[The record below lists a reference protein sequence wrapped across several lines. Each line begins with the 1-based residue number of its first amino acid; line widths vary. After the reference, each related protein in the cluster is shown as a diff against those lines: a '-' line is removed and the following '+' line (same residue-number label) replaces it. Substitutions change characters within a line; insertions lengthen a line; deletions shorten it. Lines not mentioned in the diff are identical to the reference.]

1 MAKPP
6 LKTKVNRKRIEGF
19 DALRAYAKRNPIAL
33 SEFTREEIEQTL
45 VLDLIDKTRAEIV
58 KASQKLDEL
67 TAKGQKLSELIA
79 FDPDNLINAGIK
91 SGWLI
96 KDLKAVGLDKGTIR
110 NIQQYR
116 EKLVRSDQAAEMLG
130 VTRHNFDNV
139 TATLKPQFIKPTRLH
154 GKSVDVKFW
163 DIEILKPIFD
173 EVSQ

>member
-1 MAKPP
+1 MSKPP
-6 LKTKVNRKRIEGF
+6 LKTRVNRKRIEGF

-79 FDPDNLINAGIK
+79 FDPDSLILAGIK

-96 KDLKAVGLDKGTIR
+96 KDLKAVGLDKGTIQ

-130 VTRHNFDNV
+130 VTRHKFDNV

-154 GKSVDVKFW
+154 GKTVDVKFW
-163 DIEILKPIFD
+163 DIELLKPIFED
-173 EVSQ
+173 KSE